1 MCRFKYWIF
10 LNLNAHCI
18 CTNKCI
24 QTEVLICI
32 YKAAHTHNTHAG
44 ANVPCHC
51 FVFILLC
58 FCHRRTPAMI
68 GCSFVANRDY
78 FGELG
83 LLDSGMDVYGG
94 ENIELGIRV
103 CVSPSF
109 LLFLLPLY
117 PCRFKWSNGH
127 RSVAPLINE
136 APLRVLED
144 QSCVCSSQQGC
155 GNK

>member
-1 MCRFKYWIF
+1 
-10 LNLNAHCI
+10 
-18 CTNKCI
+18 
-24 QTEVLICI
+24 
-32 YKAAHTHNTHAG
+32 
-44 ANVPCHC
+44 
-51 FVFILLC
+51 
-58 FCHRRTPAMI
+58 MI

-117 PCRFKWSNGH
+117 PCRFKWSSGH

-136 APLRVLED
+136 APLGVLED
-144 QSCVCSSQQGC
+144 QTCVCSSQQGN
-155 GNK
+155 GDK

>member
-1 MCRFKYWIF
+1 MQIQILNICMRTAFAQTNAYRQRFWFAFTKP
-10 LNLNAHCI
+10 
-18 CTNKCI
+18 
-24 QTEVLICI
+24 
-32 YKAAHTHNTHAG
+32 HTHTTHAG

-127 RSVAPLINE
+127 SSVAPLINE
-136 APLRVLED
+136 APLRVLEG

>member
-1 MCRFKYWIF
+1 MHILLLHTHTNIFMLHSHRQMQTDKCFWFTVTCPHTTQHTCRI
-10 LNLNAHCI
+10 
-18 CTNKCI
+18 KCSWSL
-24 QTEVLICI
+24 VLI
-32 YKAAHTHNTHAG
+32 
-44 ANVPCHC
+44 
-51 FVFILLC
+51 LLRFPRC
-58 FCHRRTPAMI
+58 RTPAMI

-109 LLFLLPLY
+109 LLFLLPFY
-117 PCRFKWSNGH
+117 PCRFKWSSGH

-136 APLRVLED
+136 APLGVLED
-144 QSCVCSSQQGC
+144 QPRVCSSQQGN
-155 GNK
+155 GDK